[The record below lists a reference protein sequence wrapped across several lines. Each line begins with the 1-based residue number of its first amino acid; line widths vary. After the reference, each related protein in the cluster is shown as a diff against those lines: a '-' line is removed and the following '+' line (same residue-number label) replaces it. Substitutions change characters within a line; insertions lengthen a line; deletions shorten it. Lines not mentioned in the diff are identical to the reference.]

1 MSFDRFDFEQAI
13 LAAWSGNN
21 DIDIVLK
28 AMDDGASQDEIQ
40 NLLIGIKALQE
51 RKFQKVFSMFEA
63 GVAERKFS

>member
-13 LAAWSGNN
+13 LNVWSGND
-21 DIDIVLK
+21 DIGVVLK

-51 RKFQKVFSMFEA
+51 LKFRKVFSMFEA
-63 GVAERKFS
+63 GVAERKIS